1 MNFLNEKNFGWHKK
15 QNGQN
20 TLSYKGSESFAIKI
34 FGVCQKGDF
43 QDNLTNHLQ
52 SIEDFPSGVIETDNH
67 AIAWVDHIRSWP
79 LFFTQTDNTLIISN
93 NARLLQEKGNLEK
106 IDTSSC
112 LEFAMSGYVSGS
124 NTLIKDLSCLQ
135 PGEYLIWDKTEKKL
149 NLVRYHQYIPE
160 LKNGNQK
167 REDNIEK
174 LGLILDEL
182 THKII
187 NNANGRPIWIP
198 LSGGLDSRIIL
209 CKLHEHGYKNLHTF
223 TYGPRFNFESKIAK
237 QVARTLNVPWHFI
250 SPSKAKIRRYFLS
263 DERKDFWDS
272 TDGLKAIPSMR
283 EFSALMTLRE
293 KKLVTEDAIFINGQS
308 GDYITGNHISQKW
321 IDHKTFAPEDLFQVL
336 LTKHYDLWQTLKTPN
351 NIHAIKSRIE
361 TMLPK
366 NWQAKSS
373 GIEMATL
380 EEIWEYDARQIC
392 LVANGQK
399 SYDYFGYDWEMP
411 LWEKA
416 LVDFCETLPLDQKI
430 GQNLYK
436 EYLKD
441 YNYQN
446 LFPEKEPYIWRWP
459 ALMLWVV
466 PAAQAIGIFRGRKAK
481 DNFYALMR
489 YHGHYSNQF
498 YSFPW
503 STHQKTYKNTRNV
516 MSLNVREWM
525 IENKDII
532 PSSILQSIEAGYV
545 D

>member
-1 MNFLNEKNFGWHKK
+1 MFINDPIFKWEKQHQEDAVLF
-15 QNGQN
+15 
-20 TLSYKGSESFAIKI
+20 YKGSKKFAVKTQDICTKADI
-34 FGVCQKGDF
+34 QK
-43 QDNLTNHLQ
+43 NLTAHLKT
-52 SIEDFPSGVIETDNH
+52 IDDFSSGLIETKDH
-67 AIAWVDHIRSWP
+67 IIAWVDHIRSWP
-79 LFFTQTDNTLIISN
+79 LFFTKHNDEFIISN
-93 NARLLQEKGNLEK
+93 NARLVQKKAGLT
-106 IDTSSC
+106 DTDRNSC
-112 LEFAMSGYVSGS
+112 LEFAMSGYVSGGI
-124 NTLIKDLSCLQ
+124 TLLKNLTCLQ
-135 PGEYLIWDKTEKKL
+135 PGEFLIWNKKEKSL
-149 NLVRYHQYIPE
+149 TLTRYYQYIPDMTDDT
-160 LKNGNQK
+160 QT
-167 REDNIEK
+167 REENKKI
-174 LGLILDEL
+174 LGTILDDL
-182 THKII
+182 IKKII
-187 NNANGRPIWIP
+187 KNANGRPIWIP

-237 QVARTLNVPWHFI
+237 QVAKTLNVPWHFI
-250 SPSKAKIRRYFLS
+250 SSSKAKIRKYFLS
-263 DERKDFWDS
+263 NERKEFWNS

-283 EFSALMTLRE
+283 EFSALMALWERN
-293 KKLVTEDAIFINGQS
+293 LVTDDAIFINGQS

-321 IDHKTFAPEDLFQVL
+321 MSDKNFVPEDLFQIL
-336 LTKHYDLWQTLKTPN
+336 LTKHYDLWQTLKTPD

-366 NWQAKSS
+366 DWKTQSS

-436 EYLKD
+436 EYLRD

-466 PAAQAIGIFRGRKAK
+466 PAAQIIGILRGRKAK

-503 STHQKTYKNTRNV
+503 SIHKKTYRNARNV
-516 MSLNVREWM
+516 MSLNVREWI

-532 PSSILQSIEAGYV
+532 PSSILQSIETTHV